1 MQGIKDFV
9 IVDTE
14 TTGYSPHFGARVIE
28 VGAIR
33 VRNLQ
38 VAETMSILV
47 KTVDFVPMQ
56 IIAICGITADMLN
69 EHGQDPE
76 ESFFKLREFI
86 GNDIF
91 VGHNVTFDLGFLS
104 AEFARYEIKQLTD
117 NLSIDTLVP
126 ARKGMPDLGNHK
138 LETIKKH
145 FKMDLDSHRALNDT
159 YVCLE
164 IMKRYNHLAKA
175 RKTYF
180 DNLGYDTF

>member
-28 VGAIR
+28 VGAIK
-33 VRNLQ
+33 VRNLK
-38 VAETMSILV
+38 VVESFDVLV
-47 KTVDFVPMQ
+47 KTVDFIPLQ
-56 IIAICGITADMLN
+56 IIAICGITAEMLSKMG
-69 EHGQDPE
+69 EDPE
-76 ESFFKLREFI
+76 SSFFKLREFI
-86 GNDIF
+86 GNDVF

-104 AEFARYEIKQLTD
+104 AEFSRYEIKQLTD
-117 NLSIDTLVP
+117 NLSVDTLVP
-126 ARKGMPDLGNHK
+126 ARKGLPDLGNHK

-145 FKMDLDSHRALNDT
+145 FGMDIQSHRALNDT

-164 IMKRYNHLAKA
+164 IMKRFNKFAKA